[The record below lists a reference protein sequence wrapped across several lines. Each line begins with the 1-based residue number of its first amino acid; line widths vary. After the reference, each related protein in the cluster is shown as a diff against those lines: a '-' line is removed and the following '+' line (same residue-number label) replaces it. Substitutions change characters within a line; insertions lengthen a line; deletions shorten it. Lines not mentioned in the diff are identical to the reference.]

1 MFAVLGE
8 TITERAGVVNLSM
21 NGTILLS
28 AMGSFAVAV
37 VTGHVWFGFLAGAL
51 IGALVALVVAFSSIT
66 LRQSQVAVGFVL
78 ALLCRD
84 LSYFFGDAFI
94 SKAGPRLNVVPVPLL
109 SQIPYLGTLLFN
121 QDLMTYV
128 SIILIGVVWFWMF
141 RTRPGLMLRGIGER
155 PAAAYVRGANVRPE
169 CEGRLG
175 GTALRSG
182 RIWLDRAG
190 DHDFRRMES
199 AARRIRDLPVCFS
212 TMAESGTSS
221 LTAEYSHPGPAS
233 GSFPADDP
241 DAFTRQYWGCRMG
254 SGLAGSQAGSFT
266 WIGSEPLACIACF
279 AARLVGHTV

>member
-155 PAAAYVRGANVRPE
+155 PAAAYVRGANVK
-169 CEGRLG
+169 RLRYLYTLAG
-175 GTALRSG
+175 GA
-182 RIWLDRAG
+182 IA
-190 DHDFRRMES
+190 
-199 AARRIRDLPVCFS
+199 
-212 TMAESGTSS
+212 
-221 LTAEYSHPGPAS
+221 
-233 GSFPADDP
+233 
-241 DAFTRQYWGCRMG
+241 
-254 SGLAGSQAGSFT
+254 GLAGATFSLCGEAGLGGPLSRLDGDCVVAPAVTIFAGWDT
-266 WIGSEPLACIACF
+266 PPPAVSAHPLAF
-279 AARLVGHTV
+279 